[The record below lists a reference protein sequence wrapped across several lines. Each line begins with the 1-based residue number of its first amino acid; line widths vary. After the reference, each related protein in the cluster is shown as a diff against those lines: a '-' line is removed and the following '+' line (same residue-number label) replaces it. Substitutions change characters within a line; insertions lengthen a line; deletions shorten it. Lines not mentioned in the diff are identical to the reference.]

1 MSDLQHLD
9 RALAEE
15 FAGQAEA
22 IHALKA
28 KDAHFAALMERNHG
42 LWKQI
47 QQIQKGLEPVEDAV
61 LAQLE
66 KQRLSVLDA
75 IAAKL
80 RAASARAG

>member
-1 MSDLQHLD
+1 MSDFQHLD

-28 KDAHFAALMERNHG
+28 RDAHFAGLMERNHG

-47 QQIQKGLEPVEDAV
+47 QNIQKGLEPVEDAV
-61 LAQLE
+61 LEQLE
-66 KQRLSVLDA
+66 KQRLHVLDE
-75 IAAKL
+75 IATRL
-80 RAASARAG
+80 RAVGSPAG